1 MELLLSEALGTHKMS
16 LASFFELE
24 PREVVLVIEKS
35 NKELELSHRLEYIAA
50 RNAYGS
56 LMSKNYKYIDIFS
69 NANNDKKEVSCE
81 EKQKLKDYFE
91 SW

>member
-16 LASFFELE
+16 LASFFDLE

-35 NKELELSHRLEYIAA
+35 NKEIELAHRLEYIAA

-56 LMSKNYKYIDIFS
+56 LISKKYKYIDIFS
-69 NANNDKKEVSCE
+69 DISNDKKEVSSE
-81 EKQKLKDYFE
+81 EKERLKDYFE

>member
-1 MELLLSEALGTHKMS
+1 M
-16 LASFFELE
+16 
-24 PREVVLVIEKS
+24 
-35 NKELELSHRLEYIAA
+35 SHRLEYIAA

-69 NANNDKKEVSCE
+69 SVNNDNKEVSSE
-81 EKQKLKDYFE
+81 EKEKLKDYFE